1 MTNHYIDIKN
11 SDCILIMGSNAAENH
26 PISMKWVMKAK
37 EAGAKIIS
45 VDPRFTRTSSVADF
59 YTALRSG
66 TDIAFL
72 GGMVYYILDKNKY
85 FKDYVE
91 NYTNASYIVGE
102 KFDFKDGLFSGY
114 NPDTRKYDAKNW
126 AFKRDDKGVP
136 EKDPTFQN
144 PRCVLQLLKQHYSRY
159 TPEKVSQI
167 TGTPVEDLL
176 KVYEMY
182 SSTGVKD
189 KAGTVLYA
197 LGWTHH
203 TVGTENIRASAII
216 QLLLGNIGIAGGGIN
231 ALRGQPNVQGSTDGC
246 LLFHL
251 IPGYLRVPRDS
262 QQTLESYLKGNTPTT
277 AEPQSANW
285 WQNYSKY
292 TVSLLKYLYGDKANK
307 ENDFGYSWLPKA
319 EDGKTYS
326 WLDIFDEMY
335 AGKMKGMFVFS
346 QNPAGSSPNV
356 KKVVA
361 GMAKLD
367 WLVHTNIFNNE
378 TASFWHGPGMDP
390 KKIKTEVFL
399 LPASC
404 SVEKEGSLSNSGRL
418 CQWRYKAADGPGDT
432 ISDGEMVSRIVLKL
446 KELYSKDKGKCP
458 EAILNIRWE
467 FLDDKKKFDSHKM
480 AKETNGYFL
489 VDKTLKDPAGKDIEF
504 KKGSLV
510 PSFAYLQADGSTSC
524 GNWLYCGSYTK
535 DSKDGNMMARRGK
548 EDPTGLGLF
557 PNWAWCWPVNRRVL
571 YNRASCDPTGKPW
584 NPNRV
589 LVEWKDGKWVGD
601 VPDGA
606 WPPMSDKE
614 KGKLPFIMKPD
625 GVAFLYGPGL
635 ADGPFPEH
643 YEPVESPLPK
653 NLMSAQMN
661 NPVIKIFKSDL
672 DKFASNDPNFPIV
685 CSTNT
690 ITEHWCSGS
699 FTRWQPWLL
708 ETQPEL
714 FVEMSPALA
723 QEKGIKNGER
733 VVVSSIRGQVE
744 CAAMVTPRMRPF
756 KIDGKT
762 VHQVAMPFAFG
773 WLFPKTGKDSTTNL
787 LTPGVGDANTMCPEY
802 KGFMV
807 NVKKA

>member
-26 PISMKWVMKAK
+26 PISMKWVIKAK
-37 EAGAKIIS
+37 EAGGKIIS
-45 VDPRFTRTSSVADF
+45 VDPRFTRTSSVAD
-59 YTALRSG
+59 YYAALRSG

-72 GGMVYYILDKNKY
+72 GGMIYYILDKEKY
-85 FKDYVE
+85 FKEYVE

-102 KFDFKDGLFSGY
+102 KFDFNDGLFSGY
-114 NPDTRKYDAKNW
+114 NAETRKYDAKNW
-126 AFKRDDKGVP
+126 AFKRDEKGVP

-144 PRCVLQLLKQHYSRY
+144 SRCVLQLLKKHYSRF
-159 TPEKVSQI
+159 TPEKVSEI

-189 KAGTVLYA
+189 KSGTMLYA

-203 TVGTENIRASAII
+203 TVGTQNIRASAIV

-251 IPGYLRVPRDS
+251 MPGYLKVPRAS
-262 QQTLESYLKGNTPTT
+262 QQTLESYIKENTPKTG
-277 AEPQSANW
+277 EPQSANW
-285 WQNYSKY
+285 WQNYPKY
-292 TVSLLKYLYGDKANK
+292 TVSLLKYFYGDKATK
-307 ENDFGYSWLPKA
+307 ENDFGYAWHPKA
-319 EDGKTYS
+319 DDGKTYT
-326 WLDIFDEMY
+326 WLDMFDEMY
-335 AGKMKGMFVFS
+335 KGTIKGMFVFS
-346 QNPAGSSPNV
+346 QNPAGSSPNTN
-356 KKVVA
+356 KVVA
-361 GMAKLD
+361 GMSKLD

-378 TASFWHGPGMDP
+378 TASFWHGPGLDP

-399 LPASC
+399 LPAAC
-404 SVEKEGSLSNSGRL
+404 SVEKEGSLSNSGRWV
-418 CQWRYKAADGPGDT
+418 QWRYKAANAPGDA
-432 ISDGEMVSRIVLKL
+432 ISDGDMVAKIMLKL
-446 KELYSKDKGKCP
+446 KELYKKDPGKCP
-458 EAILNIRWE
+458 EAIMNIRWE
-467 FLDDKKKFDSHKM
+467 ILDDKKKFDSHKV
-480 AKETNGYFL
+480 AKEVNGYFL
-489 VDKTLKDPAGKDIEF
+489 TDKTLKDPTGKDLEF
-504 KKGSLV
+504 KKGDLV

-535 DSKDGNMMARRGK
+535 AGNMMARRGK
-548 EDPTGLGLF
+548 EDPTGLGMF
-557 PNWAWCWPVNRRVL
+557 PNWSWCWPVNRRVL

-584 NPNRV
+584 NPKRAV
-589 LVEWKDGKWVGD
+589 VEWKDGKWVGD
-601 VPDGA
+601 VPDGG

-635 ADGPFPEH
+635 AEGPFPEH
-643 YEPVESPLPK
+643 YEPVESPLAK

-699 FTRWQPWLL
+699 MTRWQPWLL
-708 ETQPEL
+708 EAQPEL

-723 QEKGIKNGER
+723 KETGVNNGDR
-733 VVVSSIRGQVE
+733 VLVSSARGKVE
-744 CAAMVTPRMRPF
+744 CVAMVTPRMRPF
-756 KIDGKT
+756 TIGGKT
-762 VHQVAMPFAFG
+762 VHQVALPFAFG
-773 WLFPKTGKDSTTNL
+773 WLIPKTGKDSTTNV
-787 LTPGVGDANTMCPEY
+787 LTPGVGDGNTMCPEY

-807 NVKKA
+807 NVKKV